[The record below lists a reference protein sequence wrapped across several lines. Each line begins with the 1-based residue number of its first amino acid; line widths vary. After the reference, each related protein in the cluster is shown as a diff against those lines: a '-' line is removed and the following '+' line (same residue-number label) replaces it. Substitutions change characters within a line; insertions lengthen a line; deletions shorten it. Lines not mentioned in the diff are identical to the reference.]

1 MEDSNIFMFEKLL
14 IFPTVHYDKVQKL
27 IQNCR
32 WFTLV
37 AANDFCYQKY
47 SLTLQ
52 GVSPEFSR

>member
-1 MEDSNIFMFEKLL
+1 MLSGKLL

-32 WFTLV
+32 WFTLA